1 MTLLSLRSFGVAA
14 GPLIAAGLVVGPVS
28 AQQGTVA
35 GQVTDKSNQQAVAGA
50 AVLIVG
56 TSLQARTGREGR
68 YSITNVPPGRYQ
80 VQVRFIGY
88 ATATQ
93 PVSVTAGQSTALDV
107 ALTPAAVPLD
117 VVVVSATGEEQQKR
131 ELGNKD
137 RKSTRL
143 NSSHLTQ
150 SRMPS

>member
-1 MTLLSLRSFGVAA
+1 MKLLSIRSLGVAA
-14 GPLIAAGLVVGPVS
+14 AWLLATGFAAGPVS
-28 AQQGTVA
+28 AQGTVS
-35 GQVTDKSNQQAVAGA
+35 GQITDKSNQQPIGGA

-107 ALTPAAVPLD
+107 DWPAVTLTGCVAVAYPM
-117 VVVVSATGEEQQKR
+117 KR
-131 ELGNKD
+131 
-137 RKSTRL
+137 TC
-143 NSSHLTQ
+143 TW
-150 SRMPS
+150 